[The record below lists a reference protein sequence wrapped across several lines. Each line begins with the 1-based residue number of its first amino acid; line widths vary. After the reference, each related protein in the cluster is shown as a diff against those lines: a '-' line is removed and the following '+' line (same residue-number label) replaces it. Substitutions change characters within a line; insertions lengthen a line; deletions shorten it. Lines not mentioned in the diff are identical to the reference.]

1 LKTRPSEAI
10 LIRRSRR
17 EVAMPIELSRDDKD
31 LLVGL
36 LEKEF
41 DELRTE
47 IHHTQGHDFKESL
60 KAREKL
66 VQALLGRLRA

>member
-1 LKTRPSEAI
+1 
-10 LIRRSRR
+10 
-17 EVAMPIELSRDDKD
+17 MPVELSRDEQD

-41 DELRTE
+41 DEIRTE
-47 IHHTQGHDFKESL
+47 IHHTQSHDYKDSL

-66 VQALLGRLRA
+66 VRALLGRLKA

>member
-1 LKTRPSEAI
+1 
-10 LIRRSRR
+10 LIRRTTR
-17 EVAMPIELSRDDKD
+17 EVAMPIELSREEKE

-41 DELRTE
+41 DEVRTE
-47 IHHTQGHDFKESL
+47 IHHTQGHDYKENL

-66 VQALLGRLRA
+66 VQALLVRLRG

>member
-1 LKTRPSEAI
+1 
-10 LIRRSRR
+10 
-17 EVAMPIELSRDDKD
+17 MPIELSREEKE

-41 DELRTE
+41 DEVRTE
-47 IHHTQGHDFKESL
+47 IHHTQGHDYKENL

-66 VQALLGRLRA
+66 VQALLVRLRG